1 MCTSASLF
9 HSSSN
14 SDDTFANSGFLS
26 ESKAR
31 CRVYQLMQISGKHS
45 DYITLQILRLFETRG
60 DGKEYSSF
68 AE

>member
-26 ESKAR
+26 ESKAW
-31 CRVYQLMQISGKHS
+31 CRVDQLMQISGKHS
-45 DYITLQILRLFETRG
+45 DYITILRLFEARG